1 MHRERSPKPRLFTL
15 TTFVLLGTLL
25 SAPAFPHGGG
35 LNSSG
40 CHNDNVNGGYHC
52 HRDGDGEDSLD
63 ADVVLA
69 ALVVAGI
76 VYLVYKQKKK
86 RSQPTNA
93 ITGLPLSRVDE
104 VSRRDPVTLGLTP
117 VTNSR
122 GGSTALG
129 CNSGSGSKGQAAT
142 ADSYHPRYGTNQP
155 MPSTTSLSPILLAG
169 RHLSSWSHDGS

>member
-15 TTFVLLGTLL
+15 TTFVLLGALL

-63 ADVVLA
+63 ADVLLG

-76 VYLVYKQKKK
+76 GYLVCKHKKK
-86 RSQPTNA
+86 RPQPTNA
-93 ITGLPLSRVDE
+93 IAGLPLTRVDD
-104 VSRRDPVTLGLTP
+104 VPRRDPVKLGLMP
-117 VTNSR
+117 VANSR
-122 GGSTALG
+122 G
-129 CNSGSGSKGQAAT
+129 
-142 ADSYHPRYGTNQP
+142 RV
-155 MPSTTSLSPILLAG
+155 
-169 RHLSSWSHDGS
+169 DGVGFQLRFRF

>member
-15 TTFVLLGTLL
+15 AAYVLLGTLL

-63 ADVVLA
+63 ADVLLG

-76 VYLVYKQKKK
+76 VYLVYKHKKK
-86 RSQPTNA
+86 RPQPTNA
-93 ITGLPLSRVDE
+93 TIGGLPLTSFDDVP
-104 VSRRDPVTLGLTP
+104 RRDPVKLGLMP
-117 VTNSR
+117 VRNSR
-122 GGSTALG
+122 GKVDGLG
-129 CNSGSGSKGQAAT
+129 LQL
-142 ADSYHPRYGTNQP
+142 RF
-155 MPSTTSLSPILLAG
+155 
-169 RHLSSWSHDGS
+169 RF

>member
-15 TTFVLLGTLL
+15 TTFVLLGALL

-76 VYLVYKQKKK
+76 VYLVYKLKKK
-86 RSQPTNA
+86 CPQPTNA
-93 ITGLPLSRVDE
+93 IKGLPLTQVED
-104 VSRRDPVTLGLTP
+104 VPRRDPVKLGLMP

-122 GGSTALG
+122 GKVDGLG
-129 CNSGSGSKGQAAT
+129 LQL
-142 ADSYHPRYGTNQP
+142 RF
-155 MPSTTSLSPILLAG
+155 
-169 RHLSSWSHDGS
+169 RF

>member
-1 MHRERSPKPRLFTL
+1 MHRKRSRKPRLFTL
-15 TTFVLLGTLL
+15 AAYVLLGTLL

-63 ADVVLA
+63 ADVLLG

-76 VYLVYKQKKK
+76 VYLVCKHKKK
-86 RSQPTNA
+86 RPQPTNA
-93 ITGLPLSRVDE
+93 IAGLPLTRVDD
-104 VSRRDPVTLGLTP
+104 VPRRDPVKLGLTP

-122 GGSTALG
+122 G
-129 CNSGSGSKGQAAT
+129 
-142 ADSYHPRYGTNQP
+142 RV
-155 MPSTTSLSPILLAG
+155 
-169 RHLSSWSHDGS
+169 DGVGLQLRFRF